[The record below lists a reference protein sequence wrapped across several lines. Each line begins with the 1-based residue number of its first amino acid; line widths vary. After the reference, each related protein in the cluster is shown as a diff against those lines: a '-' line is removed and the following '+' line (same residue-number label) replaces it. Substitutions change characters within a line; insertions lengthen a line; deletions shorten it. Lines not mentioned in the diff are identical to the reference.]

1 MKVIEEMKNKVNKK
15 VKSILDLV
23 MEINNIEGYDAFFNY
38 SGHVDSIEV
47 RVQENHDY
55 HKEGVFKTY
64 IEDSRVYLNDD
75 FYIYT
80 DNRLELLDN
89 LQKKLSNFLDKINN

>member
-1 MKVIEEMKNKVNKK
+1 MKNNINKK

-23 MEINNIEGYDAFFNY
+23 FEINSIEGYDAFFNY

-55 HKEGVFKTY
+55 HKEEVEFKTHT
-64 IEDSRVYLNDD
+64 DDRVYLNEGFYVSFNDD
-75 FYIYT
+75 
-80 DNRLELLDN
+80 RLEQLDS
-89 LQKKLSNFLDKINN
+89 LQTKLSNFLNRINKENS

>member
-1 MKVIEEMKNKVNKK
+1 MKNNINKK

-23 MEINNIEGYDAFFNY
+23 FEINNIEGYDAFFNY

-55 HKEGVFKTY
+55 YKEEVEFKTHT
-64 IEDSRVYLNDD
+64 DDRVYLNEGFYVSFNDD
-75 FYIYT
+75 
-80 DNRLELLDN
+80 RLEQLDS
-89 LQKKLSNFLDKINN
+89 LQTKLSNFLNRINKENS